1 MEIRINGKTY
11 EAPDSC
17 PIDGP
22 RKGTLKRHLNQHGVE
37 SFLSSDKYG
46 EYAACILEELETMG
60 AEAVEPTET
69 VETVAPAEPEAVVA
83 ALEALLVSSEALS
96 GRIPETT
103 YVEAPGAVQ
112 DSSGEEPV

>member
-1 MEIRINGKTY
+1 MDIKINGNTY
-11 EAPDSC
+11 ETADYC
-17 PIDGP
+17 PTDGP
-22 RKGTLKRHLNQHGVE
+22 RKSTLMRHLNQHGVE

-83 ALEALLVSSEALS
+83 AW
-96 GRIPETT
+96 RRC
-103 YVEAPGAVQ
+103 
-112 DSSGEEPV
+112 